1 MQLGASTTRLR
12 VYGAAME
19 PGEMRTEGR
28 GRVHERL
35 EMLQL
40 SLTHII
46 HDETQYTLSPE
57 SSSTRVQVWTYG
69 NKNSAIPQQLKSTWL
84 RHTRQRLWY
93 S

>member
-46 HDETQYTLSPE
+46 HDEMQYTFPPIVAVNVY
-57 SSSTRVQVWTYG
+57 RYG
-69 NKNSAIPQQLKSTWL
+69 PMEIKIAPFHNN
-84 RHTRQRLWY
+84 
-93 S
+93 